1 MKHQDK
7 ICIYNQGKK
16 QRQILKGNAKDVI
29 FLSPTHCQ
37 EIING
42 NLPFKLVSL
51 EIMNI

>member
-7 ICIYNQGKK
+7 IYTYNQGKK
-16 QRQILKGNAKDVI
+16 PCQILKLNAKDVT
-29 FLSPTHCQ
+29 FLSPKHCQ

-51 EIMNI
+51 EMMNI